1 MFLIPLSI
9 EVTYLI
15 YHPSLCISS
24 FLPKE
29 CQLTFVFYPKP
40 KTMEEN
46 GMKKSNEGWVNLE
59 TNPPTETEEQSQ
71 ASSEHDTFNG
81 NNLLREL
88 LADEISEGM

>member
-1 MFLIPLSI
+1 
-9 EVTYLI
+9 
-15 YHPSLCISS
+15 
-24 FLPKE
+24 
-29 CQLTFVFYPKP
+29 
-40 KTMEEN
+40 MEEN